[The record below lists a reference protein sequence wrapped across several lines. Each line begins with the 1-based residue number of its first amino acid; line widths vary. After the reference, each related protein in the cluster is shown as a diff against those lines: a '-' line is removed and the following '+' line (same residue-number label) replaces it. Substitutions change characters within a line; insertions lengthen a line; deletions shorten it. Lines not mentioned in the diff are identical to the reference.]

1 MPIFR
6 EHKTIFIH
14 IPKTAGT
21 TILRMFGYDSVPNN
35 DMFYHID
42 EFFEYDHAS
51 ALLIKSRERK
61 IYDEFYKFTLVRNP
75 YDRLVSEYAWKVKD
89 NDRRSLN
96 VEDKS
101 FKDFVHEIYCN
112 FDKIQSQ
119 IHKEK
124 SHLIPQSH
132 FVLDDVNV
140 FKFEN
145 LEVLIE
151 KLNLEYNLPILN
163 VKHNQTSHKL
173 FHEYYDQDTCEM
185 VYDMYRSDFMLF
197 DYDKCIMKNH

>member
-119 IHKEK
+119 IHREK

-140 FKFEN
+140 FKYEC
-145 LEVLIE
+145 LHRLV
-151 KLNLEYNLPILN
+151 KLLVKKYNLKEQS
-163 VKHNQTSHKL
+163 VQHNKTDHSHYST
-173 FHEYYDQDTCEM
+173 YYDLATQEM
-185 VYDMYRSDFMLF
+185 VYDMYQTDFLLF
-197 DYDKCIMKNH
+197 NYDKKITF